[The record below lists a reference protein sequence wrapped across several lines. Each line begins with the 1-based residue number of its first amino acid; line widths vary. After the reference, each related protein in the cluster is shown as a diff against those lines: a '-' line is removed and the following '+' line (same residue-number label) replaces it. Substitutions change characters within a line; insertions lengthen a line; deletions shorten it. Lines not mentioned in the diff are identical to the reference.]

1 MKISVVIVAK
11 NEEQDLPGCLASVR
25 FADEVVVID
34 DHSTDKTVELAKA
47 SGAKVYK
54 RKLDGFAT
62 QKNFGIDKT
71 TNDWVLIL
79 DADERLSIAL
89 QKEIQALRPIK
100 GIVAY
105 KINFQNHLGKKWLK
119 HGGLYPDPH
128 VRLFNKKFAR
138 YGDREIHEQLNISG
152 KTGKLKNDIIHYTYA
167 SFKEY
172 KAKVEKY
179 AKLEAKADTKR
190 PSPIHP
196 YRVFLIHYIKENG
209 YKDGWA
215 GFRSAWLL
223 AHYQVLKR
231 RYMK

>member
-1 MKISVVIVAK
+1 MKISVVIVTK
-11 NEEQDLPGCLASVR
+11 NEQQDLPECLASVR
-25 FADEVVVID
+25 FADEVVVVD
-34 DHSTDKTVELAKA
+34 DQSTDKTVELAKA
-47 SGAKVYK
+47 AGAKVYK

-79 DADERLSIAL
+79 DADERLSEAL
-89 QKEIQALRPIK
+89 QKEIQALKPAQ
-100 GIVAY
+100 GVVAY
-105 KINFQNHLGKKWLK
+105 QMNFRNHLGKKWLR

-138 YGDREIHEQLNISG
+138 YGEREIHEQLNISG
-152 KTGKLKNDIIHYTYA
+152 KTGKLKNDVIHYTYA
-167 SFKEY
+167 NFNEY
-172 KAKVEKY
+172 KAKVVKY
-179 AKLEAKADTKR
+179 SKLEADTDKKR
-190 PSPIHP
+190 PSFIHP
-196 YRVFLIHYIKENG
+196 YRVFLLHYLKEKG

-223 AHYQVLKR
+223 GYYQALKR